1 MLLLVFT
8 LSEMSL
14 WKLVKIIRSQISQ
27 KKKKRTWDFWAAVVH
42 YGNEKKN
49 DFASTS
55 GDSRGCMRLHAT
67 LCREKRKCT
76 GNCQLLW
83 WLTGSWAVCLC
94 VHLLILVSF
103 SYFQTA
109 PWYLLKLQAFVL
121 AVALFHFFIKLSGG
135 IAMVFPNVCLLHKVC
150 AAEDVKESCSAT

>member
-8 LSEMSL
+8 LNEMSL

-27 KKKKRTWDFWAAVVH
+27 KKKKKNMRFLGCCCSFWKR
-42 YGNEKKN
+42 KKN

-109 PWYLLKLQAFVL
+109 PCYLLNLQAFVL

-135 IAMVFPNVCLLHKVC
+135 IAMVFPNVCLP
-150 AAEDVKESCSAT
+150 